1 MKGSL
6 SESPE
11 SLKLE
16 PRQMQ
21 LTGHLMRTH
30 FFFLLTFLFSV
41 TVLYFNTRGGRW
53 LFLVEL

>member
-11 SLKLE
+11 LLKLE
-16 PRQMQ
+16 PQQMQ
-21 LTGHLMRTH
+21 LTGHVMRTH
-30 FFFLLTFLFSV
+30 FFFLLTLFSV
-41 TVLYFNTRGGRW
+41 TFLYFNTRGGRW